1 MGEGTIHRFTILGCG
16 SSPGTPR
23 LNGDWGNC
31 DPSNPK
37 NQRLRASMLVE
48 LIQPDGKK
56 TVVCIDTGPDFRAQM
71 IAANVK
77 QMDGVVYT
85 HAHADHVHG
94 IDDLRTFVILQRQR
108 INIFAD
114 DFTMLRIREGFGYC
128 FEQPKGSSYP
138 PILHPHRIDHNQT
151 IEIAG
156 EGGTL
161 SLKPLVQAHGD
172 IHSLGFRIGN
182 FAYCSDVSGFSDETL
197 AKLHGLEVL
206 VIDAL
211 QYREHPSHLSLNQA
225 LELIE
230 VLKPKRAFLTHM
242 HIPLDYETV
251 RAETPPH
258 VEPSFD
264 GLVIECPV

>member
-1 MGEGTIHRFTILGCG
+1 MDEGALLRFTILGCG

-31 DPSNPK
+31 DPNNSK
-37 NQRLRASMLVE
+37 NRRLRASLLVE
-48 LIQPDGKK
+48 RIAPDGLK

-94 IDDLRTFVILQRQR
+94 IDDLRTFVILQKQR
-108 INIFAD
+108 IDIYAD
-114 DFTMLRIREGFGYC
+114 DLTMMRLREGFGYC

-138 PILHPHRIDHNQT
+138 PILQPHRIDHNQKF
-151 IEIAG
+151 EIAG

-161 SLKPLVQAHGD
+161 TFEPLVQAHGD
-172 IHSLGFRIGN
+172 IHSLGFRIED
-182 FAYCSDVSGFSDETL
+182 FAYCSDVSDFSDDTL
-197 AKLHGLEVL
+197 TRLQDLDVL
-206 VIDAL
+206 IIDAL
-211 QYREHPSHLSLNQA
+211 QYREHPSHLSLQQA
-225 LELIE
+225 LDFIE

-251 RAETPPH
+251 LAETPSN
-258 VEPSFD
+258 VEPCFD
-264 GLVIECPV
+264 GLVIE